1 MWSIKD
7 NLKESPIDSF
17 IITIL
22 IWFDWFL
29 QTITFG
35 LIPKIGGDLEI
46 LASNGLFKF
55 ILDKNKQNNGIKQ
68 YQKFRFGHIPVVL
81 VFDGVLSKQILVS
94 NARRGKFYKLL
105 RIFFGDGIFTSWNK
119 PLWKHQRTG
128 ILKLFNTKTLRNI
141 TPELTNSMFTELDRI
156 ALDKEC
162 DLVAVLSKIGLVAF
176 CEVIFGVNV
185 RDISDDLIEPLNKL
199 LVYINNAVEPIN
211 IKIGSK
217 YHEFVQNRDIVHDW
231 MKELIKR
238 ARVSKQCHNIIN
250 NELNNFDISEQQLI
264 EFVLSVVLGGHETT
278 ARLMLGIIYSVA
290 QNDNIIKKLNNE
302 TDKYHENHDT
312 YDIDIMSRPYL
323 SAIIN
328 EGTRLFPPVW
338 LLSREVQNDFIVE
351 EKLFKKGTQFLISPL
366 IYLRDPKIWGNNSE
380 EFNPDHFIE
389 GVNNLKP
396 KQKENFIPFIVGSE
410 NCPGKRFAIL
420 ESSVVIS
427 KLFFEYELNIQPHKL
442 NPMSAGTFRL
452 TDKLPVIIKKRQ
464 MI

>member
-7 NLKESPIDSF
+7 DLPESPIGSVM
-17 IITIL
+17 ITIL
-22 IWFDWFL
+22 IWIDWFI
-29 QTITFG
+29 QKITFG
-35 LIPKIGGDLEI
+35 VFPRIGGDLEI

-81 VFDGVLSKQILVS
+81 VFDGILSKQILLS
-94 NARRGKFYKLL
+94 NTKRGEFYKLL

-119 PLWKHQRTG
+119 SLWKHQRTG
-128 ILKLFNTKTLRNI
+128 ILKLFNTKTLRSI

-156 ALDKEC
+156 ALNKKC

-176 CEVIFGVNV
+176 CQVIFGVDV

-199 LVYINNAVEPIN
+199 LVYINNAVEPVN

-217 YHEFVQNRDIVHDW
+217 YWEFVRNRDIVHNW

-238 ARVSKQCHNIIN
+238 ARTSEQCHYIIN
-250 NELNNFDISEQQLI
+250 SEINNVDISEQQLI

-290 QNDNIIKKLNNE
+290 YNDNIIKKLNDE
-302 TDKYHENHDT
+302 TKKYHVNHNT
-312 YDIDIMSRPYL
+312 YDIDIMNGPYL

-338 LLSREVQNDFIVE
+338 LLSREAQNNITINDTI
-351 EKLFKKGTQFLISPL
+351 FKKGTQFLISPL
-366 IYLRDPKIWGNNSE
+366 IYLRDPKIWGNKSE
-380 EFNPDHFIE
+380 EFNPDHFI
-389 GVNNLKP
+389 GGINNLTP
-396 KQKENFIPFIVGSE
+396 EQKENFIPFIVGSE
-410 NCPGKRFAIL
+410 NCPGKKFAIL

-427 KLFFEYELNIQPHKL
+427 KLFFEYELIIQSHKL

-452 TDKLPVIIKKRQ
+452 TDELPVIIKKR
-464 MI
+464 